1 MIQYMMIQHD
11 DALLYMMIH
20 YMMIQHDDTIHDDTT
35 SLQALAPKPCTSR
48 MPHRYSDNGSSTGC
62 VRSRESR
69 KFIGREYYRGC

>member
-35 SLQALAPKPCTSR
+35 
-48 MPHRYSDNGSSTGC
+48 
-62 VRSRESR
+62 
-69 KFIGREYYRGC
+69 